1 MIQLQQK
8 KSVEKR
14 SKSWSNEEEVTS
26 HGLIEKD
33 HSVNAVSENLGI
45 HCNRVTNKC
54 AEVGI
59 VLGGKQSPMS
69 SKRITEK
76 ATNA

>member
-1 MIQLQQK
+1 MNK
-8 KSVEKR
+8 
-14 SKSWSNEEEVTS
+14 EEVTS

-45 HCNRVTNKC
+45 HCNRVTNNC

-59 VLGGKQSPMS
+59 VLGGKQSLMS